1 MANVWTQDN
10 KFKKWMD
17 VELAACKAH
26 VTLGNIPEESYRT
39 IIEKADFNVERID
52 EIESEIHHD
61 VIAFLT
67 CVAEY
72 IGDDSRFVH
81 LGLTSSD
88 VVDTAFSLLIQE
100 SGQILLADIKSEFD
114 FLYSQIETSII
125 NSAVEDNRNSNY
137 SVASDKLLM
146 AYRMNEEKN
155 KDYLYYA
162 AGSAVNSKEY
172 EKALDYY
179 VELKENN
186 YTGVIDEYYITNNE
200 TGEEEKVSETEF
212 DLLKSSKDY
221 SNPRVGQTESRYP
234 EIVKNIALIYVQ
246 QGKNDVAIEAIQE
259 ARSIQPDDTSLILNE
274 ADLYIRIS
282 NNSDDESE
290 RDLYRKKFKELM
302 ELAIT
307 KDPENGILY
316 YNLGVIS
323 SEQGEND
330 SALEYYKKAIEFK
343 PDYVDAYLNLVAVIL
358 DGEQSIVD
366 EMNNLGTSKK
376 DNIRYDQ
383 LKVERENLYK
393 ECIPFLEK
401 LIEVSPTNIDAL
413 NTLKNIY
420 GVLGENE
427 KFKDI
432 SAMINEIQG

>member
-1 MANVWTQDN
+1 MKKLAILMMLMICSNSFTQKKELRQIN
-10 KFKKWMD
+10 KLISESFFNEAQTSLEAISSL
-17 VELAACKAH
+17 VEVSDDKIKAQYYFYLAKVSNELEKFNDAITAYENLKSINDSAY
-26 VTLGNIPEESYRT
+26 ST
-39 IIEKADFNVERID
+39 IIK
-52 EIESEIHHD
+52 
-61 VIAFLT
+61 T
-67 CVAEY
+67 
-72 IGDDSRFVH
+72 
-81 LGLTSSD
+81 
-88 VVDTAFSLLIQE
+88 
-100 SGQILLADIKSEFD
+100 EFD
-114 FLYSQIETSII
+114 FLYDQIEASII

-137 SVASDKLLM
+137 SVAADKLIM

-155 KDYLYYA
+155 RDYLYFA

-172 EKALDYY
+172 DKALDYY

-212 DLLKSSKDY
+212 DLLKNSKDY

-323 SEQGEND
+323 YEQDEDD

-376 DNIRYDQ
+376 DNIRYDE
-383 LKVERENLYK
+383 LIVERENLYK

-432 SAMINEIQG
+432 SAKINEIQG

>member
-1 MANVWTQDN
+1 MKKLAILMMLMICSNSFTQKKELRQIN
-10 KFKKWMD
+10 KLISESFFNEAESSLEAISSL
-17 VELAACKAH
+17 VEVSDDKIKAQYYFYLAKVSNELEKFNDAITAYENLKSINDSAY
-26 VTLGNIPEESYRT
+26 ST
-39 IIEKADFNVERID
+39 IIK
-52 EIESEIHHD
+52 
-61 VIAFLT
+61 T
-67 CVAEY
+67 
-72 IGDDSRFVH
+72 
-81 LGLTSSD
+81 
-88 VVDTAFSLLIQE
+88 
-100 SGQILLADIKSEFD
+100 EFE

-137 SVASDKLLM
+137 SVASDKLIM

-172 EKALDYY
+172 DKALDYY

-200 TGEEEKVSETEF
+200 TGQEEKVSETEF
-212 DLLKSSKDY
+212 DLLKNSKDY
-221 SNPRVGQTESRYP
+221 SNPRIGQTESRYP

-246 QGKNDVAIEAIQE
+246 QGKNDIAIEAIQE

-343 PDYVDAYLNLVAVIL
+343 ADYVDAYLNLVAVIL

-376 DNIRYDQ
+376 DNIRYDE

-432 SAMINEIQG
+432 SAKINEIQG

>member
-1 MANVWTQDN
+1 MKKLAILMMLMICSNSFTQKKELRQIN
-10 KFKKWMD
+10 KLISESFFNEAQSSLEAISSL
-17 VELAACKAH
+17 VEVSDDKIKAQYYFYLAKVSNELEKFNDAITAYENLKSINDSAY
-26 VTLGNIPEESYRT
+26 ST
-39 IIEKADFNVERID
+39 IIK
-52 EIESEIHHD
+52 
-61 VIAFLT
+61 T
-67 CVAEY
+67 
-72 IGDDSRFVH
+72 
-81 LGLTSSD
+81 
-88 VVDTAFSLLIQE
+88 
-100 SGQILLADIKSEFD
+100 EFD

-137 SVASDKLLM
+137 SVAADKLIM

-155 KDYLYYA
+155 RDYLYFA

-172 EKALDYY
+172 DKALDYY

-234 EIVKNIALIYVQ
+234 EIAKNIALIYVQ

-323 SEQGEND
+323 YEQGEDD

-376 DNIRYDQ
+376 DNIRYDE

-432 SAMINEIQG
+432 SAKINEIQG

>member
-1 MANVWTQDN
+1 MKKLAILMMLMICSNSFTQKKELRQIN
-10 KFKKWMD
+10 KLISESFFNEAESSLEAISSL
-17 VELAACKAH
+17 VEISDDKIKAQYYFYLSK
-26 VTLGNIPEESYRT
+26 VSNELEKFNDAITAYENLKSINDSAYST
-39 IIEKADFNVERID
+39 IIK
-52 EIESEIHHD
+52 
-61 VIAFLT
+61 T
-67 CVAEY
+67 
-72 IGDDSRFVH
+72 
-81 LGLTSSD
+81 
-88 VVDTAFSLLIQE
+88 
-100 SGQILLADIKSEFD
+100 EFD

-137 SVASDKLLM
+137 SVASDKLFM
-146 AYRMNEEKN
+146 AYRMNEENN

-172 EKALDYY
+172 GKALNYY
-179 VELKENN
+179 IELKENN
-186 YTGVIDEYYITNNE
+186 YTGVIDEYYIINNE

-212 DLLKSSKDY
+212 DLLKNSKDY

-323 SEQGEND
+323 SEQGEDD

-376 DNIRYDQ
+376 DNIRYDE

-432 SAMINEIQG
+432 SAKINESQG

>member
-1 MANVWTQDN
+1 
-10 KFKKWMD
+10 
-17 VELAACKAH
+17 
-26 VTLGNIPEESYRT
+26 
-39 IIEKADFNVERID
+39 
-52 EIESEIHHD
+52 
-61 VIAFLT
+61 
-67 CVAEY
+67 
-72 IGDDSRFVH
+72 
-81 LGLTSSD
+81 
-88 VVDTAFSLLIQE
+88 
-100 SGQILLADIKSEFD
+100 
-114 FLYSQIETSII
+114 
-125 NSAVEDNRNSNY
+125 
-137 SVASDKLLM
+137 M
-146 AYRMNEEKN
+146 AYKMNEEKN

-172 EKALDYY
+172 DKALNYY

-212 DLLKSSKDY
+212 DLLRSSKDY

-246 QGKNDVAIEAIQE
+246 QGKNDIAIEAIKE

-376 DNIRYDQ
+376 DNIRYDE

-401 LIEVSPTNIDAL
+401 LIEVSPTDIDAL

-427 KFKDI
+427 KFKDL
-432 SAMINEIQG
+432 SAKINEIQG

>member
-1 MANVWTQDN
+1 MKKLAILMMLMICSNSFSQKKELRQISKLISESFFNEAESSLEEISALVEVSDDKTKAQYYFYLTKVSN
-10 KFKKWMD
+10 ELGKFSDAITAYDKLKSIND
-17 VELAACKAH
+17 SDYS
-26 VTLGNIPEESYRT
+26 T
-39 IIEKADFNVERID
+39 
-52 EIESEIHHD
+52 
-61 VIAFLT
+61 VIKT
-67 CVAEY
+67 
-72 IGDDSRFVH
+72 
-81 LGLTSSD
+81 
-88 VVDTAFSLLIQE
+88 
-100 SGQILLADIKSEFD
+100 EFD

-137 SVASDKLLM
+137 SEASDKLIM
-146 AYRMNEEKN
+146 AYRMNKEKN

-162 AGSAVNSKEY
+162 AGSSVNSKEY
-172 EKALDYY
+172 DNALEYY
-179 VELKENN
+179 IELKENN
-186 YTGVIDEYYITNNE
+186 YTGVIDEYFITNNE
-200 TGEEEKVSETEF
+200 TGQEEKVSETEF

-246 QGKNDVAIEAIQE
+246 QGKNDVAIEAIKE
-259 ARSIQPDDTSLILNE
+259 ARSIQPEDTSLILNE

-290 RDLYRKKFKELM
+290 RDLYRIKFKELM

-330 SALEYYKKAIEFK
+330 SALEYYKKAIEFI
-343 PDYVDAYLNLVAVIL
+343 PDYVDAYLNLVSVIL
-358 DGEQSIVD
+358 DGEQAIVD

-376 DNIRYDQ
+376 DNIRYDE

-393 ECIPFLEK
+393 QCIPYLEK
-401 LIEVSPTNIDAL
+401 LVEVSPTNVDAL

-420 GVLGENE
+420 GVLGEND

-432 SAMINEIQG
+432 SAKINEIQG

>member
-1 MANVWTQDN
+1 MKKLAILMMLMICSNSFSQKKELRQINKLISESFFNEAESSLEAISALVEVSDDKIKAQYYFYLAKVSNELEKFNDAISAYDN
-10 KFKKWMD
+10 LKSIND
-17 VELAACKAH
+17 SAY
-26 VTLGNIPEESYRT
+26 ST
-39 IIEKADFNVERID
+39 I
-52 EIESEIHHD
+52 
-61 VIAFLT
+61 
-67 CVAEY
+67 
-72 IGDDSRFVH
+72 
-81 LGLTSSD
+81 
-88 VVDTAFSLLIQE
+88 
-100 SGQILLADIKSEFD
+100 IKSEFD

-172 EKALDYY
+172 DKALDYY

-186 YTGVIDEYYITNNE
+186 YNGVIDEYYITNNE

-246 QGKNDVAIEAIQE
+246 QGKNEVAIEAIKE

-330 SALEYYKKAIEFK
+330 SALEYYKRAIEFK

-366 EMNNLGTSKK
+366 EMNSLGTSKK
-376 DNIRYDQ
+376 DNIRYDE
-383 LKVERENLYK
+383 LKVEREDLYK

-427 KFKDI
+427 KFKEI
-432 SAMINEIQG
+432 SAKINEIQG

>member
-1 MANVWTQDN
+1 MKKLAILMMLMICSNSFTQKKELRQIN
-10 KFKKWMD
+10 KLISESFFNEAQSSLEAISSL
-17 VELAACKAH
+17 VEVSDDKIKAQYYFYLAKVSNELEKFNDAITAYENLKSINDSAY
-26 VTLGNIPEESYRT
+26 ST
-39 IIEKADFNVERID
+39 IIK
-52 EIESEIHHD
+52 
-61 VIAFLT
+61 T
-67 CVAEY
+67 
-72 IGDDSRFVH
+72 
-81 LGLTSSD
+81 
-88 VVDTAFSLLIQE
+88 
-100 SGQILLADIKSEFD
+100 EFD
-114 FLYSQIETSII
+114 FLYDQIETSII

-137 SVASDKLLM
+137 SVASDKLIM

-155 KDYLYYA
+155 RDYLYFA

-172 EKALDYY
+172 DKALNYY

-212 DLLKSSKDY
+212 DLLKNSKDY
-221 SNPRVGQTESRYP
+221 SNPIVGQTESRYP

-376 DNIRYDQ
+376 DNIRYDE
-383 LKVERENLYK
+383 LIVERENLYK

-432 SAMINEIQG
+432 SAKINEIQG

>member
-1 MANVWTQDN
+1 MKKLAILMMLMICSNSFTQKKELRQIN
-10 KFKKWMD
+10 KLISESFFNEAQTSLEAISSL
-17 VELAACKAH
+17 VEVSDDKIKAQYYFYLAKVSNELEKFNDAITAYENLKSINDSAY
-26 VTLGNIPEESYRT
+26 ST
-39 IIEKADFNVERID
+39 IIK
-52 EIESEIHHD
+52 
-61 VIAFLT
+61 T
-67 CVAEY
+67 
-72 IGDDSRFVH
+72 
-81 LGLTSSD
+81 
-88 VVDTAFSLLIQE
+88 
-100 SGQILLADIKSEFD
+100 EFD
-114 FLYSQIETSII
+114 FLYDQIETSII

-137 SVASDKLLM
+137 SVASDKLIM
-146 AYRMNEEKN
+146 AYRMNKKKN

-172 EKALDYY
+172 DKALDYY
-179 VELKENN
+179 VELKQNN

-212 DLLKSSKDY
+212 DLLKNSKDY

-246 QGKNDVAIEAIQE
+246 QGKNDVAIEAIKE

-376 DNIRYDQ
+376 DNIRYDE

-432 SAMINEIQG
+432 SAKINEIQG

>member
-1 MANVWTQDN
+1 MKKLAILMMLMICSNSFSQKKELRQIN
-10 KFKKWMD
+10 KLISESFFTEAESSLEAISAL
-17 VELAACKAH
+17 VEVSDDKIKAQYYFYLAKVSNELEKFNDAITAYDSLKSINDSAY
-26 VTLGNIPEESYRT
+26 ST
-39 IIEKADFNVERID
+39 IIK
-52 EIESEIHHD
+52 
-61 VIAFLT
+61 T
-67 CVAEY
+67 
-72 IGDDSRFVH
+72 
-81 LGLTSSD
+81 
-88 VVDTAFSLLIQE
+88 
-100 SGQILLADIKSEFD
+100 EFD

-146 AYRMNEEKN
+146 AYKMNEEKN

-172 EKALDYY
+172 DKALNYY

-246 QGKNDVAIEAIQE
+246 QGKNDIAIEAIKE

-376 DNIRYDQ
+376 DNIRYDE

-432 SAMINEIQG
+432 SAKINEIQG

>member
-1 MANVWTQDN
+1 MKKLAILMMLMICSNSFTQKKELRQIN
-10 KFKKWMD
+10 KLISESFFNEAESSLEAISSI
-17 VELAACKAH
+17 VEVSDDKIKAQYYFYLAKVSNELEKFNDAITAY
-26 VTLGNIPEESYRT
+26 ESLKSINDSAYST
-39 IIEKADFNVERID
+39 IIK
-52 EIESEIHHD
+52 
-61 VIAFLT
+61 T
-67 CVAEY
+67 
-72 IGDDSRFVH
+72 
-81 LGLTSSD
+81 
-88 VVDTAFSLLIQE
+88 
-100 SGQILLADIKSEFD
+100 EFD

-172 EKALDYY
+172 DKALNYY

-246 QGKNDVAIEAIQE
+246 QGKNDIAIEAIKE

-376 DNIRYDQ
+376 DNIRYDE

-432 SAMINEIQG
+432 SAKINEIQG

>member
-1 MANVWTQDN
+1 MKKLAILMMLMICSNSFTQKKELRQIN
-10 KFKKWMD
+10 KLISESFFNEAQTSLEAISSL
-17 VELAACKAH
+17 VEVSDDKIKAQYYFYLAKVSNELEKFNDAIKAYEN
-26 VTLGNIPEESYRT
+26 LKSINDSAYST
-39 IIEKADFNVERID
+39 IIK
-52 EIESEIHHD
+52 
-61 VIAFLT
+61 T
-67 CVAEY
+67 
-72 IGDDSRFVH
+72 
-81 LGLTSSD
+81 
-88 VVDTAFSLLIQE
+88 
-100 SGQILLADIKSEFD
+100 EFD

-137 SVASDKLLM
+137 SVASDKLIM

-155 KDYLYYA
+155 RDYLYFA

-172 EKALDYY
+172 DKALNYY

-212 DLLKSSKDY
+212 DLLKNSKDY
-221 SNPRVGQTESRYP
+221 SNPIVGQTESRYP

-376 DNIRYDQ
+376 DNIRYDE
-383 LKVERENLYK
+383 LIVERENLYK

-432 SAMINEIQG
+432 SAKINEIKG

>member
-1 MANVWTQDN
+1 MKKLAILMMLMICSNSFTQKKELRQINKLISESFFNEAESSLEAISSIVEVSDDKIKAQYYFYLAKVSNELEKFNDAITAYDN
-10 KFKKWMD
+10 LKSI
-17 VELAACKAH
+17 
-26 VTLGNIPEESYRT
+26 N
-39 IIEKADFNVERID
+39 
-52 EIESEIHHD
+52 
-61 VIAFLT
+61 
-67 CVAEY
+67 
-72 IGDDSRFVH
+72 DSAYS
-81 LGLTSSD
+81 T
-88 VVDTAFSLLIQE
+88 T
-100 SGQILLADIKSEFD
+100 IKSEFD

-146 AYRMNEEKN
+146 AYKMNEEKN

-246 QGKNDVAIEAIQE
+246 QGKNEVAIEAIKE

-376 DNIRYDQ
+376 DNIRYDE

>member
-1 MANVWTQDN
+1 MKKLAILMMLMICSNSFTQKKELRQIN
-10 KFKKWMD
+10 KLISESFFNEAESSLEAISSI
-17 VELAACKAH
+17 VEVSDDKIKAQYYFYLAKVSNELEKFNDAITAY
-26 VTLGNIPEESYRT
+26 ESLKSINDSAYST
-39 IIEKADFNVERID
+39 IIK
-52 EIESEIHHD
+52 
-61 VIAFLT
+61 T
-67 CVAEY
+67 
-72 IGDDSRFVH
+72 
-81 LGLTSSD
+81 
-88 VVDTAFSLLIQE
+88 
-100 SGQILLADIKSEFD
+100 EFD

-137 SVASDKLLM
+137 SVASDKLIM

-172 EKALDYY
+172 DKALDYY

-212 DLLKSSKDY
+212 NLLKNSKDY

-343 PDYVDAYLNLVAVIL
+343 ADYVDAYLNLVAVIL
-358 DGEQSIVD
+358 DGEQSIVY

-376 DNIRYDQ
+376 DNIRYDE

-432 SAMINEIQG
+432 STKINEIQG

>member
-1 MANVWTQDN
+1 MKKLAILMMLMICSNSFTQKKELRQIN
-10 KFKKWMD
+10 KLISESFFNEAESSLEAISSL
-17 VELAACKAH
+17 VEVSDDKIKAQYYFYLAKVSNELEKFNDAITAYENLKSINDSAY
-26 VTLGNIPEESYRT
+26 ST
-39 IIEKADFNVERID
+39 IIK
-52 EIESEIHHD
+52 
-61 VIAFLT
+61 T
-67 CVAEY
+67 
-72 IGDDSRFVH
+72 
-81 LGLTSSD
+81 
-88 VVDTAFSLLIQE
+88 
-100 SGQILLADIKSEFD
+100 EFD

-137 SVASDKLLM
+137 SVASDKLIM

-172 EKALDYY
+172 DKALDYY

-212 DLLKSSKDY
+212 DLLKNSKDY

-290 RDLYRKKFKELM
+290 RNLYRKKFKELM

-343 PDYVDAYLNLVAVIL
+343 TDYVDAYLNLVAVIL

-376 DNIRYDQ
+376 DNIRYDE

-432 SAMINEIQG
+432 SAKINEIQG

>member
-1 MANVWTQDN
+1 MKKLAILMMLIICSNSFSQKKELRQINKLISESFFTEAESSLEAISALVEVSDDKIKAQYYFYLAKVSNELEKFNDAISAYDN
-10 KFKKWMD
+10 LKSIND
-17 VELAACKAH
+17 SAY
-26 VTLGNIPEESYRT
+26 ST
-39 IIEKADFNVERID
+39 I
-52 EIESEIHHD
+52 
-61 VIAFLT
+61 
-67 CVAEY
+67 
-72 IGDDSRFVH
+72 
-81 LGLTSSD
+81 
-88 VVDTAFSLLIQE
+88 
-100 SGQILLADIKSEFD
+100 IKSEFD

-146 AYRMNEEKN
+146 AYKMNEEKN

-246 QGKNDVAIEAIQE
+246 QGKNDIAIEAIKE

-376 DNIRYDQ
+376 DNIRYDE

-432 SAMINEIQG
+432 SAKINKIQG

>member
-1 MANVWTQDN
+1 MKKLAILMMLMICSNSFTQKKELRQINKLISESFFNEAESSLEAISSLVEVSDDKIKAQYYFYLAKVSNELEKFNDAISAYDN
-10 KFKKWMD
+10 LKSIND
-17 VELAACKAH
+17 SAY
-26 VTLGNIPEESYRT
+26 ST
-39 IIEKADFNVERID
+39 I
-52 EIESEIHHD
+52 
-61 VIAFLT
+61 
-67 CVAEY
+67 
-72 IGDDSRFVH
+72 
-81 LGLTSSD
+81 
-88 VVDTAFSLLIQE
+88 
-100 SGQILLADIKSEFD
+100 IKSEFD

-172 EKALDYY
+172 DKALDYY

-246 QGKNDVAIEAIQE
+246 QGKNDVAIEAIKE

-290 RDLYRKKFKELM
+290 RNLYRKKFKELM

-376 DNIRYDQ
+376 DNIRYDE

-432 SAMINEIQG
+432 SAKINEIQG

>member
-1 MANVWTQDN
+1 MKKLAILMMLMICSNSFTQKKELRQIN
-10 KFKKWMD
+10 KLISESFFNEAESSLEAISSI
-17 VELAACKAH
+17 VEVSDDKIKAQYYFYLAKVSNELEKFNDAITAY
-26 VTLGNIPEESYRT
+26 ESLKSINDSAYST
-39 IIEKADFNVERID
+39 IIK
-52 EIESEIHHD
+52 
-61 VIAFLT
+61 T
-67 CVAEY
+67 
-72 IGDDSRFVH
+72 
-81 LGLTSSD
+81 
-88 VVDTAFSLLIQE
+88 
-100 SGQILLADIKSEFD
+100 EFD

-137 SVASDKLLM
+137 SVASDKLIM

-172 EKALDYY
+172 DKALDYY

-246 QGKNDVAIEAIQE
+246 QGKNNVAIEAIQE

-290 RDLYRKKFKELM
+290 RGLYRKKFKELM

-376 DNIRYDQ
+376 DNIRYDE

-432 SAMINEIQG
+432 SAKINEIQG

>member
-1 MANVWTQDN
+1 MKKLAILMMLMICSNSFTQKKELRQIN
-10 KFKKWMD
+10 KLISESFFNEAESSLEAISSL
-17 VELAACKAH
+17 VEVSDDKIKAQYYFYLAKVSNELEKFNDAITAYENLKSINDSAY
-26 VTLGNIPEESYRT
+26 ST
-39 IIEKADFNVERID
+39 IIK
-52 EIESEIHHD
+52 
-61 VIAFLT
+61 T
-67 CVAEY
+67 
-72 IGDDSRFVH
+72 
-81 LGLTSSD
+81 
-88 VVDTAFSLLIQE
+88 
-100 SGQILLADIKSEFD
+100 EFD

-137 SVASDKLLM
+137 SVASDKLIM

-172 EKALDYY
+172 DKALDYY

-212 DLLKSSKDY
+212 DLLKNSKDY

-376 DNIRYDQ
+376 DNIRYDE
-383 LKVERENLYK
+383 LKVEREDLYK

-401 LIEVSPTNIDAL
+401 LIGVSPTNIDAL

-432 SAMINEIQG
+432 SAKINEIQG

>member
-1 MANVWTQDN
+1 MKKLAILMMLMICSNSFTQKKELRQIN
-10 KFKKWMD
+10 KLISESFFNEAESSLEAISSL
-17 VELAACKAH
+17 VEVSDDKIKAQYYFYLAKVSNELEKFNDAITAYENLKSINDSAY
-26 VTLGNIPEESYRT
+26 ST
-39 IIEKADFNVERID
+39 IIK
-52 EIESEIHHD
+52 
-61 VIAFLT
+61 T
-67 CVAEY
+67 
-72 IGDDSRFVH
+72 
-81 LGLTSSD
+81 
-88 VVDTAFSLLIQE
+88 
-100 SGQILLADIKSEFD
+100 EFD

-137 SVASDKLLM
+137 SVASDKLIM

-172 EKALDYY
+172 DKALDYY

-200 TGEEEKVSETEF
+200 TGQEEKVSETEF
-212 DLLKSSKDY
+212 DLLKNSKDY
-221 SNPRVGQTESRYP
+221 SNPRIGQTESRYP

-343 PDYVDAYLNLVAVIL
+343 ADYVDAYLNLVAVIL

-376 DNIRYDQ
+376 DNIRYDE

-432 SAMINEIQG
+432 SAKINEIQG

>member
-1 MANVWTQDN
+1 MKKLAILMMLMICSNSFTQKKELRQIN
-10 KFKKWMD
+10 KLISESFFNEAESSLEAISSL
-17 VELAACKAH
+17 VEVSDDKIKAQYYFYLAKVSNELEKFNDAITAYENLKSINDSAY
-26 VTLGNIPEESYRT
+26 ST
-39 IIEKADFNVERID
+39 IIK
-52 EIESEIHHD
+52 
-61 VIAFLT
+61 T
-67 CVAEY
+67 
-72 IGDDSRFVH
+72 
-81 LGLTSSD
+81 
-88 VVDTAFSLLIQE
+88 
-100 SGQILLADIKSEFD
+100 EFD

-137 SVASDKLLM
+137 SVASDKLIM

-172 EKALDYY
+172 DKALDYY

-212 DLLKSSKDY
+212 DLLKNSKDY

-376 DNIRYDQ
+376 DNIRYDE

-401 LIEVSPTNIDAL
+401 LIGVSPTNIDAL

-432 SAMINEIQG
+432 SAKINEIQG

>member
-1 MANVWTQDN
+1 MKKLAILMMLIICSNSFSQKKELRQINKLISESFFNEAESSLEVISALVEVSDDKIKAQYYFYLAKVSNELEKFNDAITAYDN
-10 KFKKWMD
+10 LKSI
-17 VELAACKAH
+17 
-26 VTLGNIPEESYRT
+26 NESAYST
-39 IIEKADFNVERID
+39 IIK
-52 EIESEIHHD
+52 
-61 VIAFLT
+61 T
-67 CVAEY
+67 
-72 IGDDSRFVH
+72 
-81 LGLTSSD
+81 
-88 VVDTAFSLLIQE
+88 
-100 SGQILLADIKSEFD
+100 EFD
-114 FLYSQIETSII
+114 FLYSQIETSIV

-137 SVASDKLLM
+137 SAASDKLLM

-172 EKALDYY
+172 DKALDFY

-246 QGKNDVAIEAIQE
+246 QGKNDIAIEAIQE

-290 RDLYRKKFKELM
+290 RNLYRKKFKELM

-343 PDYVDAYLNLVAVIL
+343 SDYVDAYLNLVAVIL

-376 DNIRYDQ
+376 DNIRYDE

-432 SAMINEIQG
+432 SAKINEIQG

>member
-1 MANVWTQDN
+1 MKKLAILMMLMICSNSFTQKKELRQINKLISESFFNEAESSLEAISSIVEVSDDKIKAQYYFYLAKVSNELEKFNDAITAYDN
-10 KFKKWMD
+10 LKSI
-17 VELAACKAH
+17 
-26 VTLGNIPEESYRT
+26 N
-39 IIEKADFNVERID
+39 
-52 EIESEIHHD
+52 
-61 VIAFLT
+61 
-67 CVAEY
+67 
-72 IGDDSRFVH
+72 DSAYS
-81 LGLTSSD
+81 T
-88 VVDTAFSLLIQE
+88 T
-100 SGQILLADIKSEFD
+100 IKSEFD

-146 AYRMNEEKN
+146 AYKMNEEKN

-246 QGKNDVAIEAIQE
+246 QGKNDVAIEAIKE

-376 DNIRYDQ
+376 DNIRYDE

>member
-1 MANVWTQDN
+1 MKKLAILMMLIICSNSFSQKKELRQINKLISESFFTEAESSLEAISALVEVSDDKIKAQYYFYLAKVSNELEKFNDAISAYDN
-10 KFKKWMD
+10 LKSIND
-17 VELAACKAH
+17 SAY
-26 VTLGNIPEESYRT
+26 ST
-39 IIEKADFNVERID
+39 I
-52 EIESEIHHD
+52 
-61 VIAFLT
+61 
-67 CVAEY
+67 
-72 IGDDSRFVH
+72 
-81 LGLTSSD
+81 
-88 VVDTAFSLLIQE
+88 
-100 SGQILLADIKSEFD
+100 IKSEFD

-146 AYRMNEEKN
+146 AYKMNEEKN

-172 EKALDYY
+172 DKALDYY

-246 QGKNDVAIEAIQE
+246 QGKNDIAIEAIKE

-376 DNIRYDQ
+376 DNIRYDE

-432 SAMINEIQG
+432 SAKINEIQG

>member
-1 MANVWTQDN
+1 MKKLAILMMLMICSNSFTQKKELRQIN
-10 KFKKWMD
+10 KLISESFFNEAESSLEAISSL
-17 VELAACKAH
+17 VEVSDDKIKAQYYFYLAKVSNELEKFNDAITAYENLKSINDSAY
-26 VTLGNIPEESYRT
+26 ST
-39 IIEKADFNVERID
+39 IIK
-52 EIESEIHHD
+52 
-61 VIAFLT
+61 T
-67 CVAEY
+67 
-72 IGDDSRFVH
+72 
-81 LGLTSSD
+81 
-88 VVDTAFSLLIQE
+88 
-100 SGQILLADIKSEFD
+100 EFD

-137 SVASDKLLM
+137 SVASDKLIM

-172 EKALDYY
+172 DKALDYY

-212 DLLKSSKDY
+212 DLLKNSKDY

-343 PDYVDAYLNLVAVIL
+343 SDYVDAYLNLVAVIL

-376 DNIRYDQ
+376 DNIRYDE

>member
-1 MANVWTQDN
+1 MKKLAILMMLMICSNSFTQKKELRQIN
-10 KFKKWMD
+10 KLISESFFNEAESSLEAISSL
-17 VELAACKAH
+17 VEVSDDKIKAQYYFYLAKVSNELEKFNDAITAYENLKSINDSAY
-26 VTLGNIPEESYRT
+26 ST
-39 IIEKADFNVERID
+39 IIK
-52 EIESEIHHD
+52 
-61 VIAFLT
+61 T
-67 CVAEY
+67 
-72 IGDDSRFVH
+72 
-81 LGLTSSD
+81 
-88 VVDTAFSLLIQE
+88 
-100 SGQILLADIKSEFD
+100 EFD

-137 SVASDKLLM
+137 SVASDKLIM
-146 AYRMNEEKN
+146 AYKMNEEKN

-172 EKALDYY
+172 DKALDYY

-212 DLLKSSKDY
+212 DLLKNSKDY

-376 DNIRYDQ
+376 DNIRYDE

-432 SAMINEIQG
+432 SAKINEIQG

>member
-1 MANVWTQDN
+1 MKKLAILMMLMICSNSFTQKKELRQIN
-10 KFKKWMD
+10 KLISESFFNEAQSSLEAISSL
-17 VELAACKAH
+17 VEVSDDKIKAQYYFYLAKVSNELEKFNDAIKAYEN
-26 VTLGNIPEESYRT
+26 LKSINDSAYST
-39 IIEKADFNVERID
+39 IIK
-52 EIESEIHHD
+52 
-61 VIAFLT
+61 T
-67 CVAEY
+67 
-72 IGDDSRFVH
+72 
-81 LGLTSSD
+81 
-88 VVDTAFSLLIQE
+88 
-100 SGQILLADIKSEFD
+100 EFD

-137 SVASDKLLM
+137 SVASDKLIM

-155 KDYLYYA
+155 RDYLYFA

-172 EKALDYY
+172 DKALNYY

-212 DLLKSSKDY
+212 DLLKNSKDY
-221 SNPRVGQTESRYP
+221 SNPIVGQTESRYP

-376 DNIRYDQ
+376 DNIRYDE

-432 SAMINEIQG
+432 SAKINEIKG

>member
-1 MANVWTQDN
+1 MISLKSINDSAY
-10 KFKKWMD
+10 
-17 VELAACKAH
+17 
-26 VTLGNIPEESYRT
+26 ST
-39 IIEKADFNVERID
+39 IIK
-52 EIESEIHHD
+52 
-61 VIAFLT
+61 T
-67 CVAEY
+67 
-72 IGDDSRFVH
+72 
-81 LGLTSSD
+81 
-88 VVDTAFSLLIQE
+88 
-100 SGQILLADIKSEFD
+100 EFD

-137 SVASDKLLM
+137 SVASDKLIM

-172 EKALDYY
+172 DKALDYY

-246 QGKNDVAIEAIQE
+246 QGKNNVAIEAIQE

-290 RDLYRKKFKELM
+290 RNLYRKKFKELM

-376 DNIRYDQ
+376 DNIRYDE

-432 SAMINEIQG
+432 SAKINEIQG

>member
-1 MANVWTQDN
+1 MMLMICSNSFTQKKELRQIN
-10 KFKKWMD
+10 KLISESFFNEAQSSLEAISSL
-17 VELAACKAH
+17 VEVSDDKIKAQYYFYLAKVSNELEKFNDAITAYENLKSINDSAY
-26 VTLGNIPEESYRT
+26 ST
-39 IIEKADFNVERID
+39 IIK
-52 EIESEIHHD
+52 
-61 VIAFLT
+61 T
-67 CVAEY
+67 
-72 IGDDSRFVH
+72 
-81 LGLTSSD
+81 
-88 VVDTAFSLLIQE
+88 
-100 SGQILLADIKSEFD
+100 EFD

-137 SVASDKLLM
+137 SVASDKLIM

-155 KDYLYYA
+155 RDYLYFA

-172 EKALDYY
+172 GKALDYY
-179 VELKENN
+179 IELKENN

-212 DLLKSSKDY
+212 DLLKNSKDY

-323 SEQGEND
+323 SEQGEDD

-343 PDYVDAYLNLVAVIL
+343 PDYVDAYLNLVTVIL

-376 DNIRYDQ
+376 DNIRYDE

-432 SAMINEIQG
+432 SAKINEIQG

>member
-1 MANVWTQDN
+1 MMLIMCSNSFSQKKELRQIN
-10 KFKKWMD
+10 KLISESFFTEAESSLEAISAL
-17 VELAACKAH
+17 VEVSDDKIKAQYYFYLAKVSNELEKFNDAITAY
-26 VTLGNIPEESYRT
+26 ESLKSINDSAYST
-39 IIEKADFNVERID
+39 IIK
-52 EIESEIHHD
+52 
-61 VIAFLT
+61 T
-67 CVAEY
+67 
-72 IGDDSRFVH
+72 
-81 LGLTSSD
+81 
-88 VVDTAFSLLIQE
+88 
-100 SGQILLADIKSEFD
+100 EFD

-137 SVASDKLLM
+137 SVASDKLIM

-172 EKALDYY
+172 DKALDYY

-212 DLLKSSKDY
+212 DILKSSKDY

-290 RDLYRKKFKELM
+290 RNLYRKKFKELM

-376 DNIRYDQ
+376 DNIRYDE

-432 SAMINEIQG
+432 SAKINEIQG